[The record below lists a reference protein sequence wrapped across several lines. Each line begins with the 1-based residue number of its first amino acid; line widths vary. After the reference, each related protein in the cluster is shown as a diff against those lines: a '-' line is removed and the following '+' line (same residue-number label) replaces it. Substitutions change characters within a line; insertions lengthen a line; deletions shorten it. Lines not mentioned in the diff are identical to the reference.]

1 MSEVH
6 AEPAQSPARRMAWM
20 TLLVLT
26 GLNLLNYLDRYVLS
40 ALVTELEHAP
50 ADGGLGLTST
60 EAGWLYSGFIIV
72 YMCASP
78 IFGALADRYSRGR
91 LLGFGVAL
99 WSVATAAGALAG
111 GFGTLLLSRVWTGV
125 GEAAYATVAPSV
137 LADHFDEKKR
147 SRALAVF
154 NSAIPIGAAL
164 GFVTA
169 GLVLQ
174 YAGWREA
181 LLVAGAPGLILALV
195 FVWLPE
201 PRRGAA
207 DAPRK
212 GAVRSA
218 PDFRK
223 SLGILRRPPFLLCS
237 LGYAAQTAGFG
248 ALGFW
253 APSYL
258 ELGKGMSNSQ
268 ATTTFG
274 LLIVTTGFIGSIGG
288 GCLGDWWRARNPNG
302 LVLTC
307 IWSTLLAIPGILL
320 SILAHDPFLV
330 WAGLALGSV
339 ALVAS
344 VGPVNS
350 QLVNLL
356 DARER
361 ATGMALAI
369 LVLHLF
375 GDVPSVPFV
384 GWLEDHAS
392 FDIAFGFIPLVLLLA
407 AGLWGLALRAGG
419 NPGSVQTP
427 VHQ

>member
-1 MSEVH
+1 
-6 AEPAQSPARRMAWM
+6 MALA

-26 GLNLLNYLDRYVLS
+26 GINLFNYLDRFVLS
-40 ALVTELEHAP
+40 ALVTELEHSP

-78 IFGALADRYSRGR
+78 VFGALADRFSRAR

-99 WSVATAAGALAG
+99 WSIATAAGALAG
-111 GFGTLLLSRVWTGV
+111 GFGTLLLSRIWTGV

-137 LADHFDEKKR
+137 LADHFSEKQR

-154 NSAIPIGAAL
+154 NSAIPVGAAL

-169 GLVLQ
+169 GIVLK

-181 LLVAGAPGLILALV
+181 LLVAGGPGLLLALA
-195 FVWLPE
+195 FIWLPE

-207 DAPRK
+207 DAPHANAPKR
-212 GAVRSA
+212 A
-218 PDFRK
+218 PDLRH
-223 SLGILRRPPFLLCS
+223 SLGILSRPAFLLCS

-253 APSYL
+253 APTYL
-258 ELGKGMSNSQ
+258 EKAKGMSNSE

-274 LLIVTTGFIGSIGG
+274 LVIVTTGFIGSIGG
-288 GCLGDWWRARNPNG
+288 GWIGDWWRARHRNG
-302 LVLTC
+302 LLLTC
-307 IWSTLLAIPGILL
+307 ISTTLLAIPGVVLC
-320 SILAHDPFLV
+320 ILAHEALLV
-330 WAGLALGSV
+330 WAGLALGSL

-369 LVLHLF
+369 LVLHLL
-375 GDVPSVPFV
+375 GDVPSVPLV
-384 GWLEDHAS
+384 GWLEDHTS
-392 FDIAFGFIPLVLLLA
+392 FDIAFGFIPLTLLVA
-407 AGLWGLALRAGG
+407 AGLWSVALRVGAS
-419 NPGSVQTP
+419 PASAVSP
-427 VHQ
+427 AHR